1 MFKNFIKKTQDAVDA
16 LGVDVKV
23 DVERDEETG
32 RYYLTGKFTQR
43 LKFKGWDD
51 MFVQETVLRE
61 EFFPDADRKTAFRL
75 FMGFFTPNRI
85 AHMNATDEEVM
96 AYEGHPANYPVEEN

>member
-1 MFKNFIKKTQDAVDA
+1 MFEQLIQKTQKAVDA

-23 DVERDEETG
+23 DVIFDDETE
-32 RYYLTGKFTQR
+32 RYYLAGKFVQR
-43 LKFKGWDD
+43 LKFKGFDD
-51 MFVQETVLRE
+51 MFVQNTTLTE
-61 EFFPDADRKTAFRL
+61 ELFPDADTAFRL

-96 AYEGHPANYPVEEN
+96 AYEGHPSHYPIA

>member
-23 DVERDEETG
+23 DVERDDETG
-32 RYYLTGKFTQR
+32 RYYLTGKFVQR
-43 LKFKGWDD
+43 LKFKGFDD
-51 MFVQETVLRE
+51 MFVQETTLRE
-61 EFFPDADRKTAFRL
+61 ELFPDADTAFRL

-96 AYEGHPANYPVEEN
+96 AYEGHPAHYPIA